1 MLMDSIQV
9 LRSFRKK
16 FEDHIVAGEISDL
29 DLHHYATSTSGI
41 RFCFSHNLCTFWRQ
55 ANLVF
60 LLGPK
65 SEAADGCVLV
75 QPDLEKRSRRVSDQ
89 GIGTLVQVD
98 SIVRVAVARATR
110 VPLLCS
116 GEKAAGSAPGWT
128 GGGTAR
134 GRRRRALDAWPGST
148 GLGRYRSGRT

>member
-1 MLMDSIQV
+1 MCEMV
-9 LRSFRKK
+9 
-16 FEDHIVAGEISDL
+16 IVDGK
-29 DLHHYATSTSGI
+29 
-41 RFCFSHNLCTFWRQ
+41 
-55 ANLVF
+55 ANLLEVVGTTYPIGGLAHF
-60 LLGPK
+60 LHRREK
-65 SEAADGCVLV
+65 QSNQHADDGNHHQQLDQGKTVLV

-148 GLGRYRSGRT
+148 G